1 MGLLHTFLHHE
12 GPQDRRWLLVGTQE
26 TPSAPPP
33 PLGFI
38 ANIPS
43 LQQGMHQADS
53 VCKPAATGYEGAGLG
68 CAVPQMRVTPR
79 HTAPPVCCG
88 TDPEIPEIPI
98 CTKGTLKPAPGALF
112 LLTGAVQAW
121 INARAVETSKLL
133 TPSLLPRQRDRGWSG
148 SLRPFLRLPSFS
160 ASPASQP
167 AAKGACF
174 PGRCHNAATH
184 RAASERQ
191 CQTRCPEYK
200 NK

>member
-1 MGLLHTFLHHE
+1 MAAGGNPGDPLCSPPTSRLHCKH
-12 GPQDRRWLLVGTQE
+12 PQLAAGHA
-26 TPSAPPP
+26 PSRFCLQTSGNGIRGSRVRVCCAPN
-33 PLGFI
+33 
-38 ANIPS
+38 A
-43 LQQGMHQADS
+43 
-53 VCKPAATGYEGAGLG
+53 C
-68 CAVPQMRVTPR
+68 

-112 LLTGAVQAW
+112 LPTGAVQAW

-133 TPSLLPRQRDRGWSG
+133 TPSLLPRQRDQGWSG